1 MNNGEL
7 RKAIRLVNS
16 YGVEELTDE
25 VVQQVKVMHPKRTEA
40 VKLPTTDEIK
50 DELKLYAELDN
61 CKEEK
66 VSDMHPMNDDLKM

>member
-25 VVQQVKVMHPKRTEA
+25 VVQQLKALHPKRTEA
-40 VKLPTTDEIK
+40 VKLPTTDKIK
-50 DELKLYAELDN
+50 EELKLYAELDN
-61 CKEEK
+61 
-66 VSDMHPMNDDLKM
+66 